1 MEFSPSIYIN
11 TKVQETLVVD
21 PSITPPQINTFES
34 PIRFTVLGN
43 VDEAET
49 EPLNSL
55 RLTRNERDRKL
66 LIKYQ
71 NLTM

>member
-34 PIRFTVLGN
+34 PIRFTVLGS

-55 RLTRNERDRKL
+55 RF
-66 LIKYQ
+66 
-71 NLTM
+71 